1 MDTLRLLFYLMLGAN
16 LASTLSLKGGD
27 FPCTQ
32 PDGQE
37 IRVPGITDVPTSVKI
52 KCICQKGV
60 GKCQH
65 ERELIGITNN
75 SYVYEYYEDEGS
87 GSGDEE
93 NEDYTNP
100 SSNQISKLQY
110 RVSHIKT
117 RDSKW
122 L

>member
-1 MDTLRLLFYLMLGAN
+1 MKTSPKPAKISELFDRNLVLL
-16 LASTLSLKGGD
+16 LSGQ
-27 FPCTQ
+27 FRCTE

-37 IRVPGITDVPTSVKI
+37 IRISGITSVKI

-75 SYVYEYYEDEGS
+75 SYDYEYYEDEGS